1 MLQEKLTFNLQ
12 FFSCPV
18 LISLKIYIV
27 ELPGLLL
34 SAIIVDRLGRKL
46 SMALMLV
53 LGCIFLFPL
62 LFNVSANLTTAMLF
76 GARMCVMGSFTIATL
91 YAPEVNA

>member
-1 MLQEKLTFNLQ
+1 
-12 FFSCPV
+12 
-18 LISLKIYIV
+18 
-27 ELPGLLL
+27 
-34 SAIIVDRLGRKL
+34 
-46 SMALMLV
+46 MLV

-91 YAPEVNA
+91 YAPEVNP